1 MGERTGGGNRLS
13 GRKGELGMK
22 TDCPFLAWVSVP
34 AVSVEA
40 PVSAMKSKWFLEP
53 HGVFLAL

>member
-1 MGERTGGGNRLS
+1 
-13 GRKGELGMK
+13 MK
-22 TDCPFLAWVSVP
+22 MDCPFLAWVSVP

-53 HGVFLAL
+53 HGAFLAL